1 MIRLALGL
9 MPMQLLNLGP
19 LLSLATARAFWTK
32 TPRGA
37 FSVYRI
43 HFASACPVPGH
54 LDPHPAPR
62 PCLVPTPEPAL
73 DLGTRPS

>member
-37 FSVYRI
+37 FSVHLI
-43 HFASACPVPGH
+43 HSAQ
-54 LDPHPAPR
+54 
-62 PCLVPTPEPAL
+62 LVLFLLVYIPTL
-73 DLGTRPS
+73 VLGLSRLHT